1 MKKKL
6 LIAMIPVLGM
16 GALVGSGFSAWVFG
30 NEASQTFDFNGTI
43 NVTPATGDLTLNCTP
58 SGFNVTLDQGGKKNV
73 DNAVGVTVTNLD
85 TIEFTLKTND
95 ATVITAGTHKAQV
108 KLSFDLTDDTSRS
121 VTNYLALTTEMT
133 NLNVDS
139 YADLTTTG
147 GTLNSNDNIDYTY
160 SAGTWTFTITMPSDD
175 KILNY
180 SNNYVAETSGKP
192 KTYADWDAMKSAL
205 NTKDLKITL
214 KVDAQVIEA

>member
-30 NEASQTFDFNGTI
+30 NQASQTFDFNGTI
-43 NVTPATGDLTLNCTP
+43 NVTPATGDLTLNYTENDF
-58 SGFNVTLDQGGKKNV
+58 SVTLDQGGKGNV

-95 ATVITAGTHKAQV
+95 STVITAGTHKAQV
-108 KLSFDLTDDTSRS
+108 KLSFDLTDDTSNS

-147 GTLNSNDNIDYTY
+147 GTLNSNINYTY

-180 SNNYVAETSGKP
+180 SNNYVAEISGKP
-192 KTYADWDAMKSAL
+192 RTYADWDAMKSAL
-205 NTKDLKITL
+205 DTKDLKITL

>member
-30 NEASQTFDFNGTI
+30 NQASQTFDFNGTI
-43 NVTPATGDLTLNCTP
+43 NVTPATGDLTLDYTENDF
-58 SGFNVTLDQGGKKNV
+58 SVTLDQGGKGNV

-95 ATVITAGTHKAQV
+95 STVITAGTHKAQV
-108 KLSFDLTDDTSRS
+108 KLSFDLTDDTSSS

-139 YADLTTTG
+139 YADLTTTA
-147 GTLNSNDNIDYTY
+147 GTLKSNINYTY

-180 SNNYVAETSGKP
+180 SDNYVAETSGKP
-192 KTYADWDAMKSAL
+192 KTYADWNAMKTAL
-205 NTKDLKITL
+205 NEKDLKITL
-214 KVDAQVIEA
+214 KVDAQVIEAQ

>member
-16 GALVGSGFSAWVFG
+16 GALVGSGFSAWVF
-30 NEASQTFDFNGTI
+30 NNTVSNTFDFKGTI

-58 SGFNVTLDQGGKKNV
+58 TTFAVDLDQYAKG
-73 DNAVGVTVTNLD
+73 DTDPTHGVTVTNLD

-95 ATVITAGTHKAQV
+95 PTVITEGTHKAQV
-108 KLSFDLTDDTSRS
+108 KLSFDLTDDTSSS

-133 NLNVDS
+133 KINVGS
-139 YADLTTTG
+139 YADLTTTSD
-147 GTLNSNDNIDYTY
+147 TLNSNINYTY
-160 SAGTWTFTITMPSDD
+160 SAGTWTFTITMPNDD

-180 SNNYVAETSGKP
+180 SNNYMAETSGKP
-192 KTYADWDAMKSAL
+192 KTYADWNAMKSAL
-205 NTKDLKITL
+205 NKKNLKIQLTI
-214 KVDAQVIEA
+214 DAQIVEAE